1 MIPDSRAD
9 LAANR
14 LNPEFS
20 SFPTQLRVLGLIL
33 RGIFGEEPP
42 RAMKRPLAI
51 AALTS
56 LGFGLAG
63 LYTITAQA
71 QDRSAPLVD
80 CRRPVPLM
88 PVGGS
93 DPEVVK
99 RVSAPSLL
107 LTRNNWNTDFV
118 VPSNQSFTSF
128 RVNLFFKNSGNYET
142 EMFLKYGDDSND
154 QFYNER
160 IVAEANQLV
169 QTPAYPRRRPG
180 QTIQPFQVNVKVGN
194 PGSIGNVY
202 VVSVDACR

>member
-1 MIPDSRAD
+1 
-9 LAANR
+9 
-14 LNPEFS
+14 
-20 SFPTQLRVLGLIL
+20 
-33 RGIFGEEPP
+33 
-42 RAMKRPLAI
+42 MKRPLAI
-51 AALTS
+51 AILTS
-56 LGFGLAG
+56 LGLGLAG
-63 LYTITAQA
+63 LYTINAQA
-71 QDRSAPLVD
+71 QDRSAPPVD

-99 RVSAPSLL
+99 RVSAPGLL
-107 LTRNNWNTDFV
+107 FTRNNWNTDFV

-128 RVNLFFKNSGNYET
+128 RVNLFFKDSGSYKT
-142 EMFLKYGDDSND
+142 EMFLKYGDASND

-160 IVAEANQLV
+160 IVATDNQLV

-194 PGSIGNVY
+194 TGSIGKVY